1 MHQWPP
7 AGHAIGQIG
16 LKGDGIRAL
25 VHRFLPVTALN
36 IKSTTIAPITDMIR
50 PLVRNWVI
58 SCDVKRLA
66 KKPPAKD
73 PTTPKTI
80 VAKQPI
86 ESSPGTRAR
95 AIRPTIPPIIRNAM
109 IENMGPFFTAG
120 GDGRQPGKQRQIWL
134 RRERHHREEDAR
146 YKREHAAHGRC
157 NRLQRDAGTPVLHE
171 GAATVSPKE

>member
-7 AGHAIGQIG
+7 AGHTIGQIG
-16 LKGDGIRAL
+16 LKCDGICAF

-36 IKSTTIAPITDMIR
+36 IKSTMIAPITDMIS
-50 PLVRNWVI
+50 PLVRSCVI
-58 SCDVKRLA
+58 SCDVNRLA
-66 KKPPAKD
+66 RKPPAKD

-95 AIRPTIPPIIRNAM
+95 AIRPTIPTIIRNTT
-109 IENMGPFFTAG
+109 IENMGSFLTAG
-120 GDGRQPGKQRQIWL
+120 GDGRQPRKQRPFWL
-134 RRERHHREEDAR
+134 RCERHHREEHAR
-146 YKREHAAHGRC
+146 YKRANAAHGRC
-157 NRLQRDAGTPVLHE
+157 YRIQPDAGTPVLHE